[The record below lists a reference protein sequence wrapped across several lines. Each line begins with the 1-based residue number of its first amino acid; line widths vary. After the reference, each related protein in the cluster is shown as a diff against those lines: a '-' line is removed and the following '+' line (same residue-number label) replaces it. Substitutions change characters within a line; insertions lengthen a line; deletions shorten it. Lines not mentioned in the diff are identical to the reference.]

1 MVERPARIT
10 RTRSGGAVYASI
22 CLLTSRQGQH
32 ANASIWI
39 VHRLNTFRMQILFIL
54 GAKTDMLLTPFT
66 DEIIKVQVIRKFVLG
81 YLSLLSV
88 VARSGASDEIKS
100 ALV

>member
-1 MVERPARIT
+1 MVERPARIR
-10 RTRSGGAVYASI
+10 RTRAGGAVYASI

-39 VHRLNTFRMQILFIL
+39 VRRLNTFHMQILFIL

-66 DEIIKVQVIRKFVLG
+66 DEIIKVQVIRN
-81 YLSLLSV
+81 LS
-88 VARSGASDEIKS
+88 
-100 ALV
+100 